1 MPKLVIVRHGQAN
14 PGADHD
20 AERTLTP
27 AGEKEAL
34 LAGEWLAGVISA
46 GRLNEPQLLSS
57 PYRRAMQTAEFINRS
72 LDVQMQ
78 LASWL
83 TPDTPPLTVADQ
95 IINASSDLILVSH
108 QPLVGRIDSLMVDG
122 QDLGQMWATA
132 ECHILEADLFA
143 PGCMQLLSSWY
154 PRH

>member
-20 AERTLTP
+20 AERTLT
-27 AGEKEAL
+27 ATGEQEAR
-34 LAGEWLAGVISA
+34 LAGEWLAG
-46 GRLNEPQLLSS
+46 RLHAPRIYSS
-57 PYRRAMQTAEFINRS
+57 PYRRAFQTAGLIATE
-72 LDVQMQ
+72 LQTEVQTMP
-78 LASWL
+78 WL
-83 TPDTPPLTVADQ
+83 TPDIAPNLVADQ
-95 IINASSDLILVSH
+95 IINANSDLILVSH
-108 QPLVGRIDSLMVDG
+108 QPLVGRIESLMVDA

-132 ECHILEADLFA
+132 ECRILEADLFA